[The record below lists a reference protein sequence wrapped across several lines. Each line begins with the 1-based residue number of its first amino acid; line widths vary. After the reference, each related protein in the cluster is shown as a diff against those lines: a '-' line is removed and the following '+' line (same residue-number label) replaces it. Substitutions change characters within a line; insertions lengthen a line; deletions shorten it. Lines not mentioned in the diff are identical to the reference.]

1 MKRSRILL
9 VCTIPISLFITMSLS
24 ACSFDDQCE
33 ITISSETTP
42 MICESTSTDSATS
55 SASGIVSLD
64 VEQSFDDVLNAWST
78 YLDVDISSQVNSE
91 LGYVSFT
98 CQDCDIRYD
107 TNYQAVLESL
117 EQITDE
123 DGHQIIEP
131 VESSYHIVRRLYID
145 GFCVCEYEDE
155 EWARLA
161 YGERISN
168 IDGIETMDSD
178 SSNGFSCIISGPSGD
193 SLYVTYYCYNCVFY
207 YTYEVDSSNDDYSI
221 YQDLCDSIGLP
232 TSDVMTQIVLGNGG
246 D

>member
-1 MKRSRILL
+1 MTKKRII
-9 VCTIPISLFITMSLS
+9 CIPLIITVFLS
-24 ACSFDDQCE
+24 ACSFDAQRE
-33 ITISSETTP
+33 IAIASETTP
-42 MICESTSTDSATS
+42 MICESISTDSATS
-55 SASGIVSLD
+55 STSGIVSLD
-64 VEQSFDDVLNAWST
+64 VERSFDDVLNAWST

-155 EWARLA
+155 EWALLA
-161 YGERISN
+161 YVERISN
-168 IDGIETMDSD
+168 VNGTETIDSD
-178 SSNGFSCIISGPSGD
+178 NSNGFSCVISSSAGE
-193 SLYVTYYCYNCVFY
+193 SLYMTYFSSDCVFY
-207 YTYEVDSSNDDYSI
+207 YDYEVYGSNNDYNV
-221 YQDLCDSIGLP
+221 YLDLCESLGFP
-232 TSDVMTQIVLGNGG
+232 TSDIGTEIVNAIT
-246 D
+246 DH